1 MRKTRFE
8 FRYLVI
14 LFLFFFH
21 SGSVLSQ
28 DPVFVAVVSST
39 RIMQH
44 SVFEIQFEL
53 QNATSNEFQPPD
65 FKNFKVISGPSLSS
79 STVIVNGKVTRGAS
93 WSYSLLATTPGT
105 HTIGQATVVAGRR
118 KLASRPVTVTVVES
132 QTAASGSVQ
141 PGQGPIQ
148 LIAHVAPRDYYPGQQ
163 IVLEY
168 KLLFTENIQSVNT
181 LSEDDYA
188 DFFIQPFN
196 SFSREATYETVN
208 DITYVSRIIKAI
220 ALYPHQSGSY
230 TIDPM
235 ILTAGVSAPYPA
247 NQGFFAMRR
256 LHNIQVASPPLTI
269 NILPLPVDPDP
280 SGFSGAVGQYEIS
293 TIQAGNPRISTDDDF
308 TWRIEIKGNGDSRRW
323 DPPAVIA
330 NGPFEMYDP
339 RIIED
344 KAMDTDGAIIHSR
357 IIEYTMI
364 PREAGDFNV
373 HVPFRFFNP
382 ETKQYE
388 TVHSDTIALQVSQ
401 GTLSPRSIVRD
412 TMNAAPL
419 PLKTVSSLHLNDR
432 FWFSIPHLLLFGILV
447 TGTFWGLWISYK
459 RKVEASLSP
468 EDRIRSLSSRTARHQ
483 LEQIELAKSDIT
495 DESFFEKLTE
505 TYYKFLSDK
514 FNIPPADLDLD
525 KIDPYLTQYNVPSD
539 VKMHAID
546 FFQQCLSLRYGGI
559 PSGSS
564 REELIERCR
573 TIIDELDPYAQ
584 LHI

>member
-1 MRKTRFE
+1 MP
-8 FRYLVI
+8 
-14 LFLFFFH
+14 
-21 SGSVLSQ
+21 Q
-28 DPVFVAVVSST
+28 DPTFIAIVSST
-39 RIMQH
+39 RIVQH

-53 QNATSNEFQPPD
+53 QNATSNDFQPPD
-65 FKNFKVISGPSLSS
+65 FDNFKVISGPALSS
-79 STVIVNGKVTRGAS
+79 STVIVNGKVTRGVS
-93 WSYSLLATTPGT
+93 WMYSLLATTPGT
-105 HTIGQATVVAGRR
+105 HTIDPATVVAGRR
-118 KLASRPVTVTVVES
+118 KLASRPVNVTVIES
-132 QTAASGSVQ
+132 NDAASGTAQ

-148 LIAHVAPRDYYPGQQ
+148 LVAHVAPGDYYPGQQ

-181 LSEDDYA
+181 VSEDDYA

-208 DITYVSRIIKAI
+208 GITYVSRIIKAI

-235 ILTAGVSAPYPA
+235 ILTASVSAPYPA

-280 SGFSGAVGQYEIS
+280 SGFSGAVGQYELS
-293 TIQAGNPRISTDDDF
+293 TMQAGNPRISTDDDF
-308 TWRIEIKGNGDSRRW
+308 TLRIEIKGNGDSRRW
-323 DPPAVIA
+323 DPPAIKA

-339 RIIED
+339 GIIDD
-344 KAMDTDGAIIHSR
+344 KAADTEGAILHSR

-364 PREAGDFNV
+364 PREAGDFKV

-388 TVHSDTIALQVSQ
+388 TVHSDTIMLQVSQ
-401 GTLSPRSIVRD
+401 GNLSPRSIDRD
-412 TMNAAPL
+412 TISAAPL
-419 PLKTVSSLHLNDR
+419 PLKKVSFLHLNDR
-432 FWFSIPHLLLFGILV
+432 FWISIPHLLLFGILV

-459 RKVEASLSP
+459 RKMEASLSP
-468 EDRIRSLSSRTARHQ
+468 AERIRSLSSRTARHQ
-483 LEQIELAKSDIT
+483 LEQLEISKSEIT
-495 DESFFEKLTE
+495 NESFFEQLTE
-505 TYYKFLSDK
+505 IYYKFLSEK

-525 KIDPYLTQYNVPSD
+525 KLDSYFSQYNIPPEVRTQ
-539 VKMHAID
+539 AID
-546 FFQQCLSLRYGGI
+546 FFHQCLSLRYGGI

-573 TIIDELDPYAQ
+573 VIIDELDPYAHP
-584 LHI
+584 HI